1 MKQIS
6 PVHFVA
12 ALFQAIAPNAQ
23 RMRRH
28 TERRG
33 VLSVPMPL
41 KFIASNCMVHNTEA
55 QSKRCQCAGR
65 NDSTD
70 ASFGAST
77 APSSAAVSG
86 PSEANSADV
95 QHVCAGLP
103 RSEDD
108 THTASNLSSND
119 CASGGSAL
127 PSSALRYQ
135 AATCF
140 NQDGL
145 LAFAQERRGATEAL
159 HSSREPEIQREH
171 TIEQM
176 QDSDGY
182 CRRPWMARLK
192 QTGVCS

>member
-6 PVHFVA
+6 PVHFVS
-12 ALFQAIAPNAQ
+12 ALFQAIAPNAL

-41 KFIASNCMVHNTEA
+41 KFIASKCTVHTPEA

-77 APSSAAVSG
+77 APSSAAIST
-86 PSEANSADV
+86 PSEANSVDVEHICAD
-95 QHVCAGLP
+95 LP
-103 RSEDD
+103 RSADD
-108 THTASNLSSND
+108 APNASNLSSKD
-119 CASGGSAL
+119 RASGSSSPFPARLDTKPQHASTKTGWPL
-127 PSSALRYQ
+127 PWNGAVPSEIVLQ
-135 AATCF
+135 E
-140 NQDGL
+140 NQRTQNEMRTKYPKDV
-145 LAFAQERRGATEAL
+145 
-159 HSSREPEIQREH
+159 
-171 TIEQM
+171 

-182 CRRPWMARLK
+182 EQATDECRP
-192 QTGVCS
+192 